1 MNDLERVQRMVD
13 LNWKPSSQ
21 YWHELYV
28 KSQAEIEKLKLKI
41 KEMDNT

>member
-1 MNDLERVQRMVD
+1 MNDLEKVQRMAD

-28 KSQAEIEKLKLKI
+28 KSQAEVEKVKQKI
-41 KEMDNT
+41 AELEK